1 MLTEPEERTGAARG
15 FAFTCAAFLTLAAL
29 IGITY
34 LPKGFV
40 GDSITARQDTAK
52 LIWPMA
58 WRFYINS
65 ADREYVVAYQ
75 QTGGSFVSLTHP
87 AAAPEYLRGLSRKSY
102 GDLVR
107 LTSAAQAIPPD
118 LWRECDTPDI
128 TECANV
134 IAEAPRAPIPDRLA
148 SHVCGPAVFAVERP
162 SADRTA
168 RCVTRVAAVELTC

>member
-1 MLTEPEERTGAARG
+1 VFTEPEDRASAAHG

-34 LPKGFV
+34 LPKSFV

-87 AAAPEYLRGLSRKSY
+87 AAAPQYLHGLNRKSY

-107 LTSAAQAIPPD
+107 LTSTAQAIPPA
-118 LWRECDTPDI
+118 LWRDCDTPDI
-128 TECANV
+128 AACANV
-134 IAEAPRAPIPDRLA
+134 IAEAPRVRIPDRFA

-168 RCVTRVAAVELTC
+168 RHVTRVAAVELTC